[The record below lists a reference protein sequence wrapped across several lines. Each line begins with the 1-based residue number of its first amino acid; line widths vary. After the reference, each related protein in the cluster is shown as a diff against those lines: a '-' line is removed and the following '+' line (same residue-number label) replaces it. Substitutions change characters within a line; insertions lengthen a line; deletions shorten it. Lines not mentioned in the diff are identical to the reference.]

1 MVVDPDTRGQL
12 AKEGRLWL
20 LSMVC
25 ATAGATGV
33 YLSDSIA
40 IGVAVFLACLA
51 VFGGILLAYERHK
64 R

>member
-1 MVVDPDTRGQL
+1 MVGDPDTRGQL

-20 LSMVC
+20 LSLVC

-40 IGVAVFLACLA
+40 VGVAVFLVCLA
-51 VFGGILLAYERHK
+51 VFGGILLAYERHN